1 MLQIRLKQLMFDELD
16 EENGTEHK
24 VPENIIVKFNSYI
37 NGKLSEDGK
46 DDDIIID
53 RNGNLKL
60 ESLNGLSKILENKPI
75 GLAKLIK

>member
-1 MLQIRLKQLMFDELD
+1 MFDELD
-16 EENGTEHK
+16 EESGAEHK

-46 DDDIIID
+46 EDDIIID

-60 ESLNGLSKILENKPI
+60 ESELGLSKVLENKPI
-75 GLAKLIK
+75 GLEKILN